1 MNFLSPKLENS
12 ISRNIRNFFGV
23 AFFYFSSSESSF
35 LKCKKNMRLESYIS
49 RNIKNFFE
57 VDFLNFFQLGIKS
70 SPGIPIIHNY
80 PVATLFQSSSNEKK
94 N

>member
-1 MNFLSPKLENS
+1 MSFLSPKLENS
-12 ISRNIRNFFGV
+12 ISHNIRNFFGV

-35 LKCKKNMRLESYIS
+35 LKCKNKRLESYIS
-49 RNIKNFFE
+49 GNIKNFFE

-70 SPGIPIIHNY
+70 GPGIPIIHNY
-80 PVATLFQSSSNEKK
+80 LVATLFQSSSNEKK